1 MFIKTVIRQ
10 EKCIAE
16 LEQNL
21 KLTKKNSKDI
31 QKLLLDDFV
40 MTINEIQDI
49 QAIKIDEKEKDKM
62 RNSIINKKRTEY
74 VTKIIELSNNMEAIR

>member
-1 MFIKTVIRQ
+1 MFIKTVLRQ
-10 EKCIAE
+10 GKCIAE

-49 QAIKIDEKEKDKM
+49 QAMKIDEKEKDKM